1 MIASAL
7 PPMETMLRAMRERD
21 AQFEGVF
28 WVGVTSTKILCR
40 PGCPART
47 PKPENMRFF
56 AALSE
61 GLSSGFR
68 PCKRCRPL
76 ERAGAAPDWL
86 RPLLAAV
93 EEDPSHRWTDPELR
107 AADYDP
113 VRVRR
118 WFKATHGMTFH
129 GYLRARRLGLALR
142 EIGAGADLSATGFDA
157 GYESAS
163 GFREAFAQTFQ
174 LPPGAARALTSLV
187 VRPIETSLGMMLAAA
202 TEDELV
208 FLEFHDRRAMQAQVQ
223 TLARRMQ
230 AAYVPGDNAILQQ
243 TEAELSEYFAG
254 SRAVFD
260 VPLQIPSSPW
270 EGQVWQQL
278 LEIPAGQTRS
288 YAQIAASL
296 GRPQASRAV
305 GTANGRNRIGIIVPC
320 HRVIRADG
328 SLSGYGGGV
337 WRKKALLEH
346 ERQAYPSP

>member
-7 PPMETMLRAMRERD
+7 PPTDVMLRAMRNRD

-76 ERAGAAPDWL
+76 ERSGSAPDWL

-93 EEDPSHRWTDPELR
+93 EDDPSHRWSDPELR
-107 AADYDP
+107 AEGYDP

-118 WFKATHGMTFH
+118 WFKTTHGMTFH

-142 EIGAGADLSATGFDA
+142 EIGAGGDLTSAGFEA
-157 GYESAS
+157 GYESVS
-163 GFREAFAQTFQ
+163 GFREAFAQTFE
-174 LPPGAARALTSLV
+174 LPPGAAREHQSLL
-187 VRPIETSLGMMLAAA
+187 VRPIETSLGLMLAAA
-202 TEDELV
+202 TDEQLV

-223 TLARRMQ
+223 TLARRMR
-230 AAYVPGDNAILQQ
+230 AGYVPGDNAILQQ
-243 TEAELSEYFAG
+243 TERELAEYFAG
-254 SRAVFD
+254 DRAEFE
-260 VPLQIPSSPW
+260 VPLHLPSSPW
-270 EGQVWQQL
+270 EGQVWQEL
-278 LEIPAGQTRS
+278 LAIPAGETRS
-288 YAQIAASL
+288 YASIAETL
-296 GRPQASRAV
+296 GRPKASRAV

-346 ERQAYPSP
+346 ERQAYSA